1 MRIKDLPT
9 IERPREKLER
19 YGPGKLSIA
28 ELVAVI
34 LGTGSHGMN
43 AVELARKLTLKFPKG
58 SLAGTSLSELRATFG
73 LGLGKACQL
82 IACFEL
88 GRRYFANQSQAPLIS
103 PVDIWRA
110 VSDIASRKK
119 EHFIVFYLDS
129 RRQEIDRE
137 VISVGTISASLVH
150 PREVFEPAVRNLAS
164 SVIVVHNHPSGNLE
178 PSAEDL
184 AVTDRL
190 VDAGKILGVPL
201 LDHIIVS
208 RHGHLSL
215 KEKGHL

>member
-19 YGPGKLSIA
+19 YGPGKLSVA
-28 ELVAVI
+28 ELVAVL

-43 AVELARKLTLKFPKG
+43 AIELARKLVLKYPERSLTSA
-58 SLAGTSLSELRATFG
+58 SLAELQSTFG

-88 GRRYFANQSQAPLIS
+88 GSRYFTNQSQASLTS
-103 PVDIWRA
+103 PADIWRA

-129 RRQEIDRE
+129 RHQEIARE

-150 PREVFEPAVRNLAS
+150 PREVFEPAIRNLAS
-164 SVIVVHNHPSGNLE
+164 SMIVVHNHPSGNLE

-184 AVTDRL
+184 AVTVRL

-208 RHGHLSL
+208 RHGYLSL